1 MFQGLSLDQAPPYK
15 IPLQFYITATL
26 YLIAFA
32 VVFAL
37 YSTSIANRFDYD
49 AIALTHFLTL
59 GFFTHIMFGSM
70 FQMIPVML
78 GLAYKNVVRNANI
91 IYYTLNLGTLLF
103 FSGFLT
109 AKTALL
115 HAGGTLLLASFLYF
129 SLLSLKTVLE
139 SENKDFMVKTFAT
152 SFTLLA
158 LGSIFGFLALL
169 VHAGVLFYPYFGDI
183 HIALMVFGWV
193 FLLINAVSYKIIPMF
208 FVAKEFPGWI
218 KNSFYLSVMFLLI
231 SFIVLRE
238 GEFLEVSQAVLV
250 VVALLTIIFA
260 LFSIMILSKRKR
272 KRKDLSITLWYFS
285 MVNLI
290 LAALLFIYR
299 SFFEYEYLDLVIG
312 FFVLFGGIY
321 ALINAML
328 YKIVPFLTW
337 FHLSSNMVFDAEM
350 SQVILKKDM
359 QLQVNLYYIS
369 YLFMLFV
376 PLWSFMGSIAALVF
390 SVASVLLFKNILTAY
405 RYYNE
410 YIKKAMT
417 I

>member
-26 YLIAFA
+26 YLIAFGI
-32 VVFAL
+32 VFAL
-37 YSTSIANRFDYD
+37 YSTSIVNRFDYN

-78 GLAYKNVVRNANI
+78 GLAYNNVVRNANI

-103 FSGFLT
+103 VSGFLT

-115 HAGGTLLLASFLYF
+115 YAGGTLLLVSFLYF

-152 SFTLLA
+152 SFSLLA

-169 VHAGVLFYPYFGDI
+169 VHAGVLLYPYFGDI
-183 HIALMVFGWV
+183 HMALMLFGWV

-208 FVAKEFPGWI
+208 FVAKEFPSWI
-218 KNSFYLSVMFLLI
+218 KNSFYLSVLFLLI
-231 SFIVLRE
+231 SFTLLRE
-238 GEFLEVSQAVLV
+238 GELFEVSQAVLL
-250 VVALLTIIFA
+250 VVAFLAIIFA

-272 KRKDLSITLWYFS
+272 KRKDLSITLWYFA
-285 MVNLI
+285 MTNLT

-337 FHLSSNMVFDAEM
+337 FHLSSNMVFEA
-350 SQVILKKDM
+350 
-359 QLQVNLYYIS
+359 
-369 YLFMLFV
+369 
-376 PLWSFMGSIAALVF
+376 
-390 SVASVLLFKNILTAY
+390 
-405 RYYNE
+405 
-410 YIKKAMT
+410 
-417 I
+417 